1 MNGMRQ
7 GWLVAR
13 REIRERSRSK
23 AFRAG
28 IVIML
33 LAVIAAIAVPAM
45 IKTGQVTRDVGFTG
59 TTPASLPATVIDQG
73 KAVDVTVRPHYYGG
87 VAAGEQAIRD
97 RNVNVLVVDARRLAW
112 MGKPDERLR
121 AIVTGAIQI
130 VTVEQRAAAAG
141 INPGRL
147 QAVMAPVLVQNQELG
162 IVAGRGPDNEAAAAV
177 MSVLLLMAIIVYGN
191 LVLTGVAEEKSSR
204 VVEVLLARM
213 PARNLL
219 AGKVAG
225 IGLLGLA
232 QFAVTA
238 LAALVAALAVDAVDI
253 PAVSG
258 GVLAWVVVWFVLGY
272 AIYAMAYG
280 ALGSLASRAEDA
292 ASVAGPVSYV
302 LIVAYWASYIA
313 VANNSPDGAW
323 SKLVSLFPATAP
335 FAMPGRIALGAV
347 AWWEPVVAAA
357 LAVAA
362 IGALAVLAG
371 RVYTGAILHTGATLK
386 LRDAWRNSTTPN
398 SGLTKASARTSTAL
412 LHEARAVAGG
422 STTMTTPDLTSH
434 RLLVT
439 VLTGIGVALGITV
452 AVLTRDV
459 IMGVIAG
466 AVFIA
471 VTTMMIRLWTGHSG
485 PPIARG

>member
-7 GWLVAR
+7 SWLVAR

-45 IKTGQVTRDVGFTG
+45 IKTGKITRDVGFTG
-59 TTPASLPATVIDQG
+59 TTPASLPAAVIDQG

-87 VAAGEQAIRD
+87 VAGGEQAIRD
-97 RNVNVLVVDARRLAW
+97 RNVNVLVVDARRLTW

-121 AIVTGAIQI
+121 AIITGAIQI
-130 VTVEQRAAAAG
+130 VTVEQRAATAG

-147 QAVMAPVLVQNQELG
+147 QAFMAPVLVQNQSLG
-162 IVAGRGPDNEAAAAV
+162 IVAGRSPDNEAAAAV

-238 LAALVAALAVDAVDI
+238 LAALIAALAVDAVDI

-313 VANNSPDGAW
+313 VANNPSDGAW

-362 IGALAVLAG
+362 IAGLAMLAG
-371 RVYTGAILHTGATLK
+371 RVYTGAILHSGPTLK
-386 LRDAWRNSTTPN
+386 LRDAWRSTTTP
-398 SGLTKASARTSTAL
+398 SPSPTQAGARTTMAL
-412 LHEARAVAGG
+412 LHEARAIAGG
-422 STTMTTPDLTSH
+422 RTTMTTTDLTSH

-439 VLTGIGVALGITV
+439 VLTGIGVALGVTV

-459 IMGVIAG
+459 VMGVIGG

-485 PPIARG
+485 PPATHH

>member
-1 MNGMRQ
+1 
-7 GWLVAR
+7 
-13 REIRERSRSK
+13 
-23 AFRAG
+23 
-28 IVIML
+28 ML

-45 IKTGQVTRDVGFTG
+45 IKTGKVTRDVGFTG
-59 TTPASLPATVIDQG
+59 ATPASLPATVIDQG

-87 VAAGEQAIRD
+87 VAAGEQAMRD

-121 AIVTGAIQI
+121 AIVTGSIQI
-130 VTVEQRAAAAG
+130 VIVKQRAAAAG
-141 INPGRL
+141 VNPGKL
-147 QAVMAPVLVQNQELG
+147 QAVMAPVPVQNQELG
-162 IVAGRGPDNEAAAAV
+162 IVTGRSADNEAAAAV

-213 PARNLL
+213 PARTLL

-238 LAALVAALAVDAVDI
+238 LAALIAALAVDAVDI

-313 VANNSPDGAW
+313 VANSPDGAW
-323 SKLVSLFPATAP
+323 SKLVSLLPATAP

-362 IGALAVLAG
+362 IGVLAVLAG
-371 RVYTGAILHTGATLK
+371 RVYTGAILHTGPTLK
-386 LRDAWRNSTTPN
+386 LRDAWRSSTTP
-398 SGLTKASARTSTAL
+398 GPGRTKAGARTTKAL
-412 LHEARAVAGG
+412 LHEARAIPGEG
-422 STTMTTPDLTSH
+422 TTMTTPDLTNH

-439 VLTGIGVALGITV
+439 VLTGIGVALGVTV
-452 AVLTRDV
+452 AVLTSDV

-485 PPIARG
+485 PPIAHH